1 MPVFEFRRKYKIT
14 FSVKHPSSG
23 KWQGFAVV
31 CFDKAG
37 QQARFNG
44 YFAVEKKNMN
54 SMQNAAE
61 RSKKIVSS

>member
-1 MPVFEFRRKYKIT
+1 V
-14 FSVKHPSSG
+14 
-23 KWQGFAVV
+23 AVV

-54 SMQNAAE
+54 SMQNAAY
-61 RSKKIVSS
+61 SSNQIASI